1 MLGQE
6 PCLVR
11 KNLWN
16 CLVNLPESWLAKKIL
31 HWERTHDYSWSKKG
45 KKNYILVI
53 LHWTLSMCK
62 YCLEL
67 STNSS
72 DVYTGKPIRQKLLV
86 LFKKPWYR
94 VYPCPRT
101 TRVSL
106 TSSWRLST
114 LLILNTC
121 NRWYVTF
128 IEGVWVA
135 AVWLAAAV
143 AICSLRLRGVR
154 VSVSLQDTSAH
165 RGKHKKN
172 SSFWTWTTQTGDV
185 MNTESLAETIASVQ
199 SWLGKRCVLFVC
211 LCESWGGEEP
221 VI

>member
-121 NRWYVTF
+121 NRWYVSYSSKEFEWQRCGLQLQLLSVLWGYAEYGWAYPCRIHLLT
-128 IEGVWVA
+128 EESTKKTVVSEHERHR
-135 AVWLAAAV
+135 LAM
-143 AICSLRLRGVR
+143 L
-154 VSVSLQDTSAH
+154 
-165 RGKHKKN
+165 
-172 SSFWTWTTQTGDV
+172 WT
-185 MNTESLAETIASVQ
+185 Q
-199 SWLGKRCVLFVC
+199 SHWQRQ
-211 LCESWGGEEP
+211 
-221 VI
+221 